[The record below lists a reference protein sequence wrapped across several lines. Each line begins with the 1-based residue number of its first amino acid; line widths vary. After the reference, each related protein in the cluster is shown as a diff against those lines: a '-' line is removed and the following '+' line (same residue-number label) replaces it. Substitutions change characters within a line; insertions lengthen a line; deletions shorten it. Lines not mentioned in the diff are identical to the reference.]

1 MSDQPRSPQAEEIM
15 AHAQEY
21 ASLQEKKAEL
31 DKIHIEQRYERVK
44 QNKKDQSRLEKVDI
58 TSVNEDFV
66 AKMDREHELM
76 RQSLKNRLPFVNKE
90 LTELVPFSYPNL
102 LLIGAKTGHGK
113 STFLANAAYTLV
125 SNGKKVLVISNEEMG
140 VNVYNRIACLHRG
153 YNINKFQSFTDEM
166 HQDIKDLRA
175 KFYRS
180 NRLKVI
186 DADYPDMKDATITLE
201 GLKFILDK
209 LLEEQERNGVPTYD
223 AIMIDY
229 LQKIDTSRD
238 NTKIQGWEVMK
249 RVADMLDVF
258 YKKYHAPVVAFSQ
271 LKPEETEG
279 QDIEYRV
286 KGGKSIYVSC
296 TYCLELKPIKE
307 MRKTDFIVHK
317 HRFNDRVN
325 SVLEQGLENGKY
337 ITYTTEFKVKVAT
350 ESTMRQE
357 KEMMGKVFKEQDKK
371 KED

>member
-1 MSDQPRSPQAEEIM
+1 VSHESKTPAEEIM

-21 ASLQEKKAEL
+21 AGLQEKKAEL
-31 DKIHIEQRYERVK
+31 DKIRIEQQYDRVK
-44 QNKKDQSRLEKVDI
+44 QNQKDAARLSKVDV
-58 TSVNEDFV
+58 TAVNEDFV
-66 AKMDREHELM
+66 AKMDREHDLM

-125 SNGKKVLVISNEEMG
+125 GNGKKVLVISNEEMG

-153 YNINKFQSFTDEM
+153 YNINKFQTFTDEM

-209 LLEEQERNGVPTYD
+209 LLEEQERNKGNATYD
-223 AIMIDY
+223 AVMIDY

-238 NTKIQGWEVMK
+238 NPRLQGWEVMK

-271 LKPEETEG
+271 LKPEESEG

-325 SVLEQGLENGKY
+325 SVLEQGHDNGKY
-337 ITYTTEFKVKVAT
+337 ITYSTEFKIRVAT
-350 ESTMRQE
+350 ENTQRE
-357 KEMMGKVFKEQDKK
+357 EREMLGKVFKEPPKK
-371 KED
+371 VE